1 MSAIGTCYPVWLRR
15 LREAGIDAAGFE
27 LDLML
32 EEGLSLSKAQR
43 LSHPEQEI
51 GPENIAQI
59 QQWISRRE
67 QGEPLQYLLGWWE
80 FYGRRFSVGP
90 GVLIPRA
97 DTEILVEQALKE
109 LEHVPAPRIADLC
122 AGSGCVGLTI
132 ACERPTAQVSLLEL
146 SPDAFDYCARN
157 VKALAPG
164 CRLIRAD
171 VLRTTAGLTGL
182 DAVLSNPP
190 YIPTSVIHSLAEEVK
205 LHEPL
210 MALDGKEDGLW
221 FYREIVRKGPEYLK
235 RGGRLFFEIGY
246 DQGEAVRSLMEEAGF
261 TEVTVKKDLAGL
273 DRVVFGRYY
282 ILDDSVSK

>member
-109 LEHVPAPRIADLC
+109 LEPVPAPRIADLC

-164 CRLIRAD
+164 CRLIRTD

-190 YIPTSVIHSLAEEVK
+190 YIPSGDLPGLQKEVQK
-205 LHEPL
+205 EPRL
-210 MALDGKEDGLW
+210 ALDGAEDGLR
-221 FYREIVRKGPEYLK
+221 FYREIPLLWKEALAP
-235 RGGRLFFEIGY
+235 GGLIAFEIGF
-246 DQGEAVRSLMEEAGF
+246 DQATAVVSFLERAGF
-261 TEVTVKKDLAGL
+261 CHIRTVKDYGGN
-273 DRVVFGRYY
+273 DRVVLGRKPR
-282 ILDDSVSK
+282 LS

>member
-1 MSAIGTCYPVWLRR
+1 
-15 LREAGIDAAGFE
+15 
-27 LDLML
+27 ML

-171 VLRTTAGLTGL
+171 VLRTTAGLTSL

-190 YIPTSVIHSLAEEVK
+190 YIPSGDLPGLQKEVQK
-205 LHEPL
+205 EPRL
-210 MALDGKEDGLW
+210 ALDGAEDGLR
-221 FYREIVRKGPEYLK
+221 FYREIPVLWKEALAP
-235 RGGRLFFEIGY
+235 GGLIAFEIGF
-246 DQGEAVRSLMEEAGF
+246 DQATAVVSFLERAGF
-261 TEVTVKKDLAGL
+261 CHIRTVKDYGGN
-273 DRVVFGRYY
+273 DRVVLGRKPR
-282 ILDDSVSK
+282 LS

>member
-109 LEHVPAPRIADLC
+109 LKHVPAPRIADLC

-146 SPDAFDYCARN
+146 SPDAFEYCAGN

-190 YIPTSVIHSLAEEVK
+190 YIPSGDLPGLQKEVQK
-205 LHEPL
+205 EPRL
-210 MALDGKEDGLW
+210 ALDGAEDGLR
-221 FYREIVRKGPEYLK
+221 FYREIPLLWKEALAP
-235 RGGRLFFEIGY
+235 GGLIAFEIGF
-246 DQGEAVRSLMEEAGF
+246 DQATAVVSFLERAGF
-261 TEVTVKKDLAGL
+261 CHIRTVKDYGGN
-273 DRVVFGRYY
+273 DRVVLGRKPR
-282 ILDDSVSK
+282 LS

>member
-27 LDLML
+27 LNLML

-171 VLRTTAGLTGL
+171 VLRTTAGLTSL

-190 YIPTSVIHSLAEEVK
+190 YIPSGDLPGLQKEVQK
-205 LHEPL
+205 EPRL
-210 MALDGKEDGLW
+210 ALDGAEDGLR
-221 FYREIVRKGPEYLK
+221 FYREIPLLWKEALAP
-235 RGGRLFFEIGY
+235 GGLIAFEIGF
-246 DQGEAVRSLMEEAGF
+246 DQATAVVSFLERAGF
-261 TEVTVKKDLAGL
+261 CHIRTVKDYGGN
-273 DRVVFGRYY
+273 DRVVLGRKPR
-282 ILDDSVSK
+282 LS